1 MTSSAI
7 ASTVGGMIR
16 PSLFEKYW
24 IDPNLAFGASDAHEP
39 DMISASPPQCG
50 QLVPQSSIAIE
61 APGPRPIV
69 PTRGKMLRGN
79 ELLETWKNR
88 ATN

>member
-39 DMISASPPQCG
+39 DMISASPAAMRTVGTTVLNRNRGSRPKTNCADTG
-50 QLVPQSSIAIE
+50 QNAK
-61 APGPRPIV
+61 G
-69 PTRGKMLRGN
+69 
-79 ELLETWKNR
+79 
-88 ATN
+88 